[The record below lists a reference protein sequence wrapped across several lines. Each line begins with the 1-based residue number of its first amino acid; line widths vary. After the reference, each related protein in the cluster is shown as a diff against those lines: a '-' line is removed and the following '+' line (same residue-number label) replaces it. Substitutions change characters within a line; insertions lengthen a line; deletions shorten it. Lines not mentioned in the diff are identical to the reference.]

1 VKAPNLLLLIQKKNL
16 PKKYKLNIVLIIV
29 GIIIL
34 VIGGELL
41 VRGAVTIA
49 QRFHISTLVVGM
61 TVVAFGTSAPELLV
75 SLEAMFEGHPG
86 IAIGNVVGSNIAN
99 IALVLG
105 VTAVIFPIL
114 VSRNSYRV
122 DWPFMMLA
130 TFMVYGFMWLNFDP
144 EMGGEYV
151 SSINRM
157 NGIIMVSLL
166 VGFSCFL
173 IWKSRKVTKA
183 IHKEAKQEP
192 KIPKSSVTKDVLFV
206 VIGSVGLAGGAH
218 LLVEGTVGLATV
230 LGISDYVISV
240 TVVAF
245 GTSLPELMTSVMA
258 AFKRHSD
265 LSVGNLLGSNVFN
278 ILGILG
284 ITAIFKE
291 IPISE
296 LVLNIDMLW
305 VMGISLVVFPMMIT
319 RKKISKV
326 EGFILLALYCSYLY
340 FTVVRS

>member
-1 VKAPNLLLLIQKKNL
+1 M
-16 PKKYKLNIVLIIV
+16 NIVLIIV

-41 VRGAVTIA
+41 VRGAVAIA

-105 VTAVIFPIL
+105 VTALVFPIV
-114 VSRNSYRV
+114 VSRNSYRL

-130 TFMVYGFMWLNFDP
+130 TLIVYGFMWLNYDP
-144 EMGGEYV
+144 SGAYV
-151 SSINRM
+151 SSINWI
-157 NGIIMVSLL
+157 NGIVMVSML
-166 VGFSCFL
+166 VGFSYFL

-183 IHKEAKQEP
+183 SQKDVEDDLE
-192 KIPKSSVTKDVLFV
+192 IPKGSVVKDVFFV
-206 VIGSVGLAGGAH
+206 AIGSIGLAGGAH
-218 LLVEGTVGLATV
+218 LLVEGTVGLATI

-265 LSVGNLLGSNVFN
+265 LSIGNLLGSNVFN

-284 ITAIFKE
+284 VTAIFKE
-291 IPISE
+291 VPISS
-296 LVLNIDMLW
+296 LVLSTDMLW
-305 VMGISLVVFPMMIT
+305 VIGISLIVFPMMLT
-319 RKKISKV
+319 QKKISKW
-326 EGFILLALYCSYLY
+326 EGVVLLALYCTYVY
-340 FTVVRS
+340 FTVMRS